1 MRTEFRCPDIFVD
14 EQNIAFPLPS
24 FRNAP
29 EGLWASGGRKSP
41 ALRVDTMESL
51 TWGLTS
57 GLLHADLAIRIGF
70 SLRVIMRKRAPSVS
84 FAWLAVILLIPF
96 GGALLYLLF
105 GEYRLGERRATQL
118 ARERPVLRKWSG
130 ALRDIPASDRKGIDP
145 ECLPLQ
151 VQILTTTG
159 MPTMPG
165 NRLELIDT
173 ADRFFSLLIEDIDR
187 AESSCF
193 LEFYILNEGGRGDE
207 LIAALL
213 AARQRGVTCRV
224 LLDAIGAKQFLRSRA
239 ARRLRQGGVEVVAAL
254 PAGLFRALFVRIDLR
269 NHRKIAVIDG
279 EIAYTGSQNLVDPRF
294 FKQDDGVGEW
304 VDAMVRI
311 TGPVVELLAA
321 AFLFDWLLER
331 GQSPTEYRGI
341 TGIRPAE
348 PTGEALV
355 QLAPSGPG
363 YGEDTIHNLLLTAIY
378 AARRELVLTTPYFV
392 PDNAILAALRSAA
405 QRGVAVTIVIPE
417 KNDSRLVHYAS
428 RSRFEA
434 LSQAGV
440 RIMAFH
446 GGLLHAKSIT
456 VDGNFCLLGSVNLDM
471 RSLWLNYEMTLVIYD
486 RGFTKQVREMQ
497 CRYLEQAREHDA
509 ATFAAR
515 PYRQRVLENI
525 ALLLGPLL

>member
-1 MRTEFRCPDIFVD
+1 
-14 EQNIAFPLPS
+14 
-24 FRNAP
+24 
-29 EGLWASGGRKSP
+29 
-41 ALRVDTMESL
+41 MESL
-51 TWGLTS
+51 TWNLASTF
-57 GLLHADLAIRIGF
+57 LHADLAICIGL

-84 FAWLAVILLIPF
+84 FAWVAVILLMPF

-105 GEYRLGERRATQL
+105 GEYRLSERRATQL
-118 ARERPVLRKWSG
+118 AKERPVLRKWSG
-130 ALRDIPASDRKGIDP
+130 ALRDIPASDQEGINP
-145 ECLPLQ
+145 ECQPLH

-173 ADRFFSLLIEDIDR
+173 ADRFFTLLLDDIRR
-187 AESSCF
+187 ASSSCF
-193 LEFYILNEGGRGDE
+193 LEFYILNEGGQVDE
-207 LIAALL
+207 LIVALL
-213 AARQRGVTCRV
+213 EAQQRGVVCRI
-224 LLDAIGAKQFLRSRA
+224 LLDAIGAKRFLRSRA
-239 ARRLRQGGVEVVAAL
+239 AQRLRQGGVEVVAAL

-269 NHRKIAVIDG
+269 NHRKIAVVDG

-294 FKQDDGVGEW
+294 FKQEDGVGEW

-321 AFLFDWLLER
+321 TFLFDWLLER
-331 GQSPTEYRGI
+331 GQNPTEYQGI
-341 TGIRPAE
+341 TGIRPAA
-348 PTGEALV
+348 PTGKALV

-378 AARRELVLTTPYFV
+378 AARQELILTTPYFV

-405 QRGVAVTIVIPE
+405 QRGVAVTLIIPE

-428 RSRFEA
+428 RSRFET

-440 RIMAFH
+440 RIMGFH
-446 GGLLHAKSIT
+446 GGLLHTKSIT
-456 VDGNFCLLGSVNLDM
+456 VDDNFCLLGSVNLDM
-471 RSLWLNYEMTLVIYD
+471 RSFWLNYEMTLVIYD
-486 RGFTKQVREMQ
+486 RSFANRVREMQ

-509 ATFAAR
+509 AAFAAR
-515 PYRQRVLENI
+515 PYRQRLLENI